1 VPATPAETDPS
12 VCYRHPD
19 RTSWTLCTRCGRTI
33 CPECQ
38 ILTPAG
44 VRCPDCVREEGGT
57 VRWEPA
63 AGPRP
68 AARAKRTRRARSSLG
83 EALSATTLPVVT
95 IATGA
100 IALILWILGLFTG
113 SLPFTWLAAFPDEAW
128 QVWRYVTSGVAYP
141 SFGPVVVFVIL
152 SIGIF
157 TFIGWSAERQF
168 GRRRYLELL
177 IATTAGAAAITVLA
191 GGVAYGLMGAIWGI
205 TGAYLIVIWP
215 HTAARN
221 RVLLSIAIWLL
232 VSVFLGGNL
241 LAIVGGTLSGVGAML
256 LFRRYDDRPSQA
268 RRPHLI
274 IAGALLALVA
284 LAVARTLLTGA
295 LA

>member
-19 RTSWTLCTRCGRTI
+19 RTSWTLCARCGRTI

-44 VRCPDCVREEGGT
+44 VRCPDCVREEGGS

-68 AARAKRTRRARSSLG
+68 ATRAKRTRGPRSSLT
-83 EALSATTLPVVT
+83 EAIGAAGYPAVT

-113 SLPFTWLAAFPDEAW
+113 NLPFAWLAAYPDVAW
-128 QVWRYVTSGVAYP
+128 QVWRYVTSAVAYP
-141 SFGPVVVFVIL
+141 AFGQVAVFVIL

-157 TFIGWSAERQF
+157 TFIGWGAERQF
-168 GRRRYLELL
+168 GRRRFLE
-177 IATTAGAAAITVLA
+177 IIVMTTAGAAAISVLA
-191 GGVAYGLMGAIWGI
+191 GGAAYGLMGAIWGV

-215 HTAARN
+215 HAAVRN
-221 RVLLSIAIWLL
+221 RLLVSVAIWLL

-256 LFRRYDDRPSQA
+256 LFRRYDDRPS
-268 RRPHLI
+268 REWRPHVI
-274 IAGALLALVA
+274 MAGAILVLVV
-284 LAVARTLLTGA
+284 LAVVRSAFTGP